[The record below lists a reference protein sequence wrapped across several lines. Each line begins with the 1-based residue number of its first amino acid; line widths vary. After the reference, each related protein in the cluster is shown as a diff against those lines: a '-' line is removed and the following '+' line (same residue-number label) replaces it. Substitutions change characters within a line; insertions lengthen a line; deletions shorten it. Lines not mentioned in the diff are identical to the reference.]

1 MCDQSKLNIRSHPV
15 KEIQGLL
22 IGRFFLLF
30 LFLLLVS
37 VILSVVLFCRSEP
50 PTTYWMYGTTQDA
63 LFRS

>member
-22 IGRFFLLF
+22 IGRFLLLF
-30 LFLLLVS
+30 LFLLLV
-37 VILSVVLFCRSEP
+37 ILSVVLFCHSEP